1 MISEDLKTLSPV
13 QDIDKLSHSEGVPGI
28 KAKAATVGKTKERA
42 KKDERKLKRT
52 NMGEDNLGMS
62 L

>member
-1 MISEDLKTLSPV
+1 
-13 QDIDKLSHSEGVPGI
+13 LSHSEGVPGI
-28 KAKAATVGKTKERA
+28 KVKAATVGKTRERA

-52 NMGEDNLGMS
+52 NMGEDNLGMK